1 MYLIS
6 VLFKYALGD
15 FQKTRR
21 GRNDDGTHLDSNN
34 RVKVSPSLQSLTAL
48 PLPLALITNQGD
60 PHKIPT
66 PPQMKDTFLFKRC
79 LKKVHLVSVR

>member
-48 PLPLALITNQGD
+48 PSPPPS
-60 PHKIPT
+60 PHY
-66 PPQMKDTFLFKRC
+66 
-79 LKKVHLVSVR
+79 